1 MTVLDTCISLYEW
14 FENNDSIDTDRDFKS
29 IFLISE
35 DEDIDKALLI
45 GALRKLEEQGVI
57 TGVNVGGRTLYVLNR
72 SLDSIEQSV
81 TIDAPTAMKVASV
94 LNSFC
99 DEISDH
105 KDVADPSKIL
115 QKDIFHLALILE
127 AWQQGKNKGLTK

>member
-1 MTVLDTCISLYEW
+1 MTVVDTCISLYEW

>member
-1 MTVLDTCISLYEW
+1 
-14 FENNDSIDTDRDFKS
+14 
-29 IFLISE
+29 
-35 DEDIDKALLI
+35 
-45 GALRKLEEQGVI
+45 
-57 TGVNVGGRTLYVLNR
+57 
-72 SLDSIEQSV
+72 
-81 TIDAPTAMKVASV
+81 MKVASV